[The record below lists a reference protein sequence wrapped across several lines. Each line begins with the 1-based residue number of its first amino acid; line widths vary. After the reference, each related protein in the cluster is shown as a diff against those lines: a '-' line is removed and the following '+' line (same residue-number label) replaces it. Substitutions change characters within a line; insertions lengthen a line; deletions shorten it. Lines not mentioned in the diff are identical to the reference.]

1 MWCYSQTV
9 WRHYKNENTTQQ
21 VKAASL
27 GVPAGLQWWSGRRYF
42 TSCRVTRL
50 FNVPSRCSLP
60 PSPPLGSG
68 SSRQHSA
75 SLQQWTQGLV
85 RPPQRAT
92 EGSPLSQLRTAQQQQ
107 QRTGAT
113 FPRSI
118 THGSGSAQKRHR
130 DAVFLEE
137 TDGIVKKDLR
147 DFVLVFFCFWLKRF
161 FSPRCCWWW
170 WWSPLDI
177 LCSQC
182 SRTQAVREGPTRY
195 PSLSAHTEMDLW
207 GVYLFHLITL
217 GKWRLESSRY
227 EMLLRNKTIQPAPF
241 GVWFWGNLI

>member
-21 VKAASL
+21 VNAASL

-92 EGSPLSQLRTAQQQQ
+92 EGSP
-107 QRTGAT
+107 
-113 FPRSI
+113 
-118 THGSGSAQKRHR
+118 
-130 DAVFLEE
+130 
-137 TDGIVKKDLR
+137 
-147 DFVLVFFCFWLKRF
+147 
-161 FSPRCCWWW
+161 
-170 WWSPLDI
+170 
-177 LCSQC
+177 
-182 SRTQAVREGPTRY
+182 
-195 PSLSAHTEMDLW
+195 SLSAAAAAHRSNFPSQHYAWLRLCAKAPPRRRFSGGNWWDCKERFK
-207 GVYLFHLITL
+207 GFCFVFFLFLVEEIFL
-217 GKWRLESSRY
+217 PSLLLMMVMISSGY
-227 EMLLRNKTIQPAPF
+227 PLLA
-241 GVWFWGNLI
+241 V

>member
-1 MWCYSQTV
+1 MS
-9 WRHYKNENTTQQ
+9 RP
-21 VKAASL
+21 AA
-27 GVPAGLQWWSGRRYF
+27 P
-42 TSCRVTRL
+42 
-50 FNVPSRCSLP
+50 SLP

-85 RPPQRAT
+85 RPPRRAT
-92 EGSPLSQLRTAQQQQ
+92 EGSPLSQLRTAQQQQQQ

-147 DFVLVFFCFWLKRF
+147 DFVGFCFLVEEI
-161 FSPRCCWWW
+161 
-170 WWSPLDI
+170 I
-177 LCSQC
+177 L
-182 SRTQAVREGPTRY
+182 
-195 PSLSAHTEMDLW
+195 PSLLLVM
-207 GVYLFHLITL
+207 VMI
-217 GKWRLESSRY
+217 SSGY
-227 EMLLRNKTIQPAPF
+227 PLLA
-241 GVWFWGNLI
+241 V

>member
-1 MWCYSQTV
+1 MS
-9 WRHYKNENTTQQ
+9 RP
-21 VKAASL
+21 AA
-27 GVPAGLQWWSGRRYF
+27 P
-42 TSCRVTRL
+42 
-50 FNVPSRCSLP
+50 SLP

-85 RPPQRAT
+85 RPPRRAT
-92 EGSPLSQLRTAQQQQ
+92 EGSPLSQLRTAQQQQQ

-147 DFVLVFFCFWLKRF
+147 DFVVFFLVEEI
-161 FSPRCCWWW
+161 
-170 WWSPLDI
+170 I
-177 LCSQC
+177 L
-182 SRTQAVREGPTRY
+182 
-195 PSLSAHTEMDLW
+195 PSLLLMM
-207 GVYLFHLITL
+207 VMI
-217 GKWRLESSRY
+217 SSGY
-227 EMLLRNKTIQPAPF
+227 PLLA
-241 GVWFWGNLI
+241 V

>member
-1 MWCYSQTV
+1 MS
-9 WRHYKNENTTQQ
+9 RP
-21 VKAASL
+21 AA
-27 GVPAGLQWWSGRRYF
+27 P
-42 TSCRVTRL
+42 
-50 FNVPSRCSLP
+50 SLP

-68 SSRQHSA
+68 SFRQHSA

-85 RPPQRAT
+85 RPPRRAT

-147 DFVLVFFCFWLKRF
+147 DFVVFFLVEEI
-161 FSPRCCWWW
+161 
-170 WWSPLDI
+170 I
-177 LCSQC
+177 L
-182 SRTQAVREGPTRY
+182 
-195 PSLSAHTEMDLW
+195 PSLLLVM
-207 GVYLFHLITL
+207 VMI
-217 GKWRLESSRY
+217 SSGY
-227 EMLLRNKTIQPAPF
+227 PLLA
-241 GVWFWGNLI
+241 V